1 MQILNKPRIIKHKEN
16 YMRDHLLDLVEHTLK
31 LGCID
36 LVKITGDDKSTE
48 IFGVA
53 EDRSVVVEGKYANPV
68 PEFIGLFGMPNLAK
82 LNILLNLSEYKE
94 NAKLTVTK
102 RADGQ
107 PDGINFENATGDFK
121 NNYRFMASEIV
132 TDKAKTVKFKG
143 VNWNIEFEPTVAS
156 IQRLKMQAQA
166 NSEEVNFTAKT
177 ENGDLKFSFGDHST
191 HSGNFVF
198 QLGVQGQLKRAWSWP
213 ILRVISIL
221 DLTGD
226 KVMRISDDGAAQITV
241 DSGLAT
247 YTYII
252 PAQSK

>member
-1 MQILNKPRIIKHKEN
+1 
-16 YMRDHLLDLVEHTLK
+16 MRDHLLDLVEHTHK
-31 LGCID
+31 LGVID

-68 PEFIGLFGMPNLAK
+68 PEFIGLFGMPNLGK

-94 NAKLTVTK
+94 GADLSVTK
-102 RADGQ
+102 KDTGT
-107 PDGINFENATGDFK
+107 PDGINFKNAAGDFK

-132 TDKAKTVKFKG
+132 TEKAKTVKFKG
-143 VNWNIEFEPTVAS
+143 VNWHVEFEPTVAA
-156 IQRLKMQAQA
+156 IQRLKMQASA
-166 NSEEVNFTAKT
+166 NSEELNFQAKT
-177 ENGDLKFSFGDHST
+177 ENGDLKFVFGDHST

-198 QLGVQGQLKRAWSWP
+198 QSGVTGVLKRTWSWP
-213 ILRVISIL
+213 IKTVISIL